1 MLTNEKTKQWVNS
14 PQIYIEG
21 LENNLGKYTS
31 DETMTNIFNKLTAMR
46 ETSVER
52 IENFTNQVE
61 SYEDGRYVLHADVN
75 IKDTKWVV
83 NRSKK
88 DKHVLVIDISTN
100 GTPEEKIP
108 QINNLDDLIN

>member
-1 MLTNEKTKQWVNS
+1 
-14 PQIYIEG
+14 
-21 LENNLGKYTS
+21 
-31 DETMTNIFNKLTAMR
+31 MTNIFNKLTAMR

-88 DKHVLVIDISTN
+88 R
-100 GTPEEKIP
+100 
-108 QINNLDDLIN
+108 